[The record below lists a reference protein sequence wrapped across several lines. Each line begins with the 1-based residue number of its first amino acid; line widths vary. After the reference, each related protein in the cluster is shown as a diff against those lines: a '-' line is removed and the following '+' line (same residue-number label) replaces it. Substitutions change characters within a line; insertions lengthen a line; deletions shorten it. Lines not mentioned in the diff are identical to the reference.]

1 MKGTIRVREPR
12 ALWWTTALLQLVAI
26 GGVLGVLGGFW
37 SAISG
42 RVIGTLSDPYLTLA
56 NLPQVRQAEPIG
68 DGLRVIDES
77 LGLRLLAYAPAIVL
91 AGAVAFACWWGVPVL
106 RKIAAGRPFAP
117 EVVGGVRRIGLMLT
131 VGGLASG
138 GLDLIVNA
146 VMLPMV
152 FADRWAEHYRGFTLT
167 GGEWPLSYIIFGLVV
182 LTAARA
188 FRAGAVMQ
196 EELRSV
202 V

>member
-1 MKGTIRVREPR
+1 MRGDVVVRETR
-12 ALWWTTALLQLVAI
+12 TVWWATALLRLVAL
-26 GGVLGVLGGFW
+26 GGLFGVLAGLW
-37 SAISG
+37 SALSARI
-42 RVIGTLSDPYLTLA
+42 IGNVSDPYLTLGD
-56 NLPQVRQAEPIG
+56 LPQVLQAEPIG

-77 LGLRLLAYAPAIVL
+77 LGLRLLAYAPGVVVSA
-91 AGAVAFACWWGVPVL
+91 AVMLACWWGIPVL
-106 RKIAAGRPFAP
+106 REIAQGRPFAP
-117 EVVGGVRRIGLMLT
+117 LVVAGVRRVGLVLAG
-131 VGGLASG
+131 GGLASG
-138 GLDLIVNA
+138 GLDAIANA
-146 VMLPMV
+146 VMLPMIYS
-152 FADRWAEHYRGFTLT
+152 DRWSEHYRGFTLT